1 MIFITPLF
9 YVSTLVCTAEMPVD
23 VQGDDRVLS
32 VKVEGWAQLM
42 SPGEDQ
48 SSLEK
53 QIAKAKAEVEAQIR
67 RLEGGVGS
75 YYEYYSAVGNLLC
88 LQFALNRVEDPKPKL
103 TQRQKLLAEDIKD
116 NFQKRIHFLANA
128 HSAGMVNGAELIKLK
143 INALL
148 FEREM
153 LQLSVSAPGA
163 IVSVQEK
170 VVKEAQALLDVR
182 RSQAGITTSEEVAT
196 AEVLLAREKAL
207 LDEMRSRL

>member
-170 VVKEAQALLDVR
+170 VVKEAHALVDMR
-182 RSQAGITTSEEVAT
+182 RKQTGVAT
-196 AEVLLAREKAL
+196 KDELERAEQLREREVRMLEQLK
-207 LDEMRSRL
+207 E

>member
-53 QIAKAKAEVEAQIR
+53 QIAKAKAEIEAQIR

-170 VVKEAQALLDVR
+170 VVKEAHALVDMR
-182 RSQAGITTSEEVAT
+182 RKQTGVAT
-196 AEVLLAREKAL
+196 KDELERAEQLREREVRMLEQLK
-207 LDEMRSRL
+207 E

>member
-1 MIFITPLF
+1 MIFITLLF
-9 YVSTLVCTAEMPVD
+9 YVSTLVCTVEMPVD
-23 VQGDDRVLS
+23 VQGDDRVLT
-32 VKVEGWAQLM
+32 VKVEGCVQLM
-42 SPGEDQ
+42 SPGEEQ

-53 QIAKAKAEVEAQIR
+53 QIAKAKDEVEAQIR

-116 NFQKRIHFLANA
+116 NFQKRLHFLANA
-128 HSAGMVNGAELIKLK
+128 HSAGMVNGAELIKLR

-170 VVKEAQALLDVR
+170 VVKEAHALVDMKR
-182 RSQAGITTSEEVAT
+182 RQAGVAT
-196 AEVLLAREKAL
+196 KDELERAEQLREREVRMLEQLK
-207 LDEMRSRL
+207 E

>member
-1 MIFITPLF
+1 M
-9 YVSTLVCTAEMPVD
+9 
-23 VQGDDRVLS
+23 
-32 VKVEGWAQLM
+32 
-42 SPGEDQ
+42 
-48 SSLEK
+48 
-53 QIAKAKAEVEAQIR
+53 

-75 YYEYYSAVGNLLC
+75 YYEYYSATGNLLC
-88 LQFALNRVEDPKPKL
+88 LQFALNRVENPKPKL

-128 HSAGMVNGAELIKLK
+128 HSAGMVNGAELIKLR

-170 VVKEAQALLDVR
+170 VVKEAQLLLDVR
-182 RSQAGITTSEEVAT
+182 SKQAGVVTKDELESAEQLRDLEVRILEQLREEG
-196 AEVLLAREKAL
+196 
-207 LDEMRSRL
+207 